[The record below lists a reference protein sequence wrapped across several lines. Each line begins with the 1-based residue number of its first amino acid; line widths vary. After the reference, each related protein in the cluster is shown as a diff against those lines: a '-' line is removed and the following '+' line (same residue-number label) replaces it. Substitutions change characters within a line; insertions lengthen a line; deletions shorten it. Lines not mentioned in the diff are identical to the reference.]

1 MHDYSIDNHPK
12 EKILFFLAFAAILT
26 APIINSAAKN
36 IVEYI
41 GATAGWSSATV
52 TAIPVF
58 VLFSLL
64 YWCFNKYLWRISL
77 LRRILL
83 VPDLNGVWS
92 VEGAT
97 ILKNGEDADFKWS
110 GKITVTQSWSK
121 LLVYLQT
128 DQSASNS
135 VSASMHHE
143 DGIGYRLLYQYEN
156 APGADQRELAKH
168 SGSTELLFNLDC
180 QSAEGHYY
188 TDQHRNTVG
197 VIKLRKV
204 KK

>member
-12 EKILFFLAFAAILT
+12 EKILFFLSFAAIIS
-26 APIINSAAKN
+26 APVLNTVIQD
-36 IVEYI
+36 IVGFI
-41 GATAGWSSATV
+41 DATSGWKSATV
-52 TAIPVF
+52 TAIPV
-58 VLFSLL
+58 VVVFSFI
-64 YWCFNKYLWRISL
+64 YWVFNKYLWRISK

-83 VPDLNGVWS
+83 VPDLNGEWS
-92 VEGAT
+92 VEGMT
-97 ILKNGEDADFKWS
+97 TLKNGKNADFKWK

-121 LLVYLQT
+121 LLIYLQT
-128 DQSASNS
+128 DQSASSS
-135 VSASMHHE
+135 VSASIHHE

-156 APGADQRELAKH
+156 APGADQLELAKH

-188 TDQHRNTVG
+188 TDQHRSTVG
-197 VIKLRKV
+197 VIKLRKI

>member
-12 EKILFFLAFAAILT
+12 EKILFFLAFAAILS
-26 APIINSAAKN
+26 APIINSAAKH
-36 IVEYI
+36 IAEFI
-41 GATAGWSSATV
+41 GAAAGWSSATI

-58 VLFSLL
+58 VLFGVI
-64 YWCFNKYLWRISL
+64 YWCFNKYLWRISM

-83 VPDLNGVWS
+83 VPDLNGEWS
-92 VEGAT
+92 VEGMT
-97 ILKNGEDADFKWS
+97 TLKNGENADFKWN

-121 LLVYLQT
+121 LLIYLQT
-128 DQSASNS
+128 DQSASSS
-135 VSASMHHE
+135 VSASIHHE

-156 APGADQRELAKH
+156 APGADQFVLAKH

-180 QSAEGHYY
+180 QYAEGHYY

-197 VIKLRKV
+197 VIKLKKV
-204 KK
+204 TK